1 MHKNPD
7 KALSNTSV
15 IEKDNILKEQSEKY
29 SGIKR

>member
-1 MHKNPD
+1 MHKEPCRI
-7 KALSNTSV
+7 LSDASV